1 MLVKF
6 GNYKNYWGP
15 YQIAELLCFWA
26 PRSKDTFSW
35 NQKPDW
41 VHDFGTWL
49 AQDKHG
55 NDSWLTKLCEWISS
69 KRQRQV
75 YVHIDKWDSWSAD
88 HTLSLIA
95 LPLLKQL
102 QKSKHGAPQVDDGDV
117 PEHLHRSAAPAV
129 ENEYDTD
136 ENWFKRWD
144 WVLSEMIWAHEQTA
158 LDDPEI
164 DAATLPEPWPFPQ
177 EQSEL
182 FKNLG
187 INPGPRPDFEKI
199 AQIQERKQNAFR
211 LFGKYYQA
219 LWD

>member
-1 MLVKF
+1 MLVKI
-6 GNYKNYWGP
+6 GNYKNYCGP

-26 PRSKDTFSW
+26 PQTEDQFHTK
-35 NQKPDW
+35 QKPDW
-41 VHDFGTWL
+41 VHEFGTWL
-49 AQDKHG
+49 AEDKHG
-55 NDSWLTKLCEWISS
+55 KDTWLTKLCEWVNT
-69 KRQRQV
+69 KRPRQV
-75 YVHIDKWDSWSAD
+75 YVHVDKWDSWSAD

-102 QKSKHGAPQVDDGDV
+102 QKTKHGAPQVDGDDV
-117 PEHLHRSAAPAV
+117 PEHLQRSTVPPV
-129 ENEYDTD
+129 ENVYDTD

-144 WVLSEMIWAHEQTA
+144 WVLSEMIWAHEQNV

-164 DAATLPEPWPFPQ
+164 EAAVLPEQWPYPR
-177 EQSEL
+177 ETNAL

-187 INPGPRPDFEKI
+187 INPGPRQDFEKI
-199 AQIQERKQNAFR
+199 AQIQARKQNAFR

>member
-1 MLVKF
+1 MLVKI
-6 GNYKNYWGP
+6 GKYKSYWGP
-15 YQIAELLCFWA
+15 YQLAELLCFWA
-26 PRSKDTFSW
+26 PNDPSKFGPA
-35 NQKPDW
+35 QKPDW

-49 AQDKHG
+49 AEDKDG
-55 NDSWLTKLCEWISS
+55 NDSWLTKAALWLET
-69 KRQRQV
+69 KRKRKV
-75 YVHIDKWDSWSAD
+75 YVRVDKWDSWGAD

-102 QKSKHGAPQVDDGDV
+102 QATKHGAPQVDDSDV
-117 PEHLHRSAAPAV
+117 PEYLQRSAVPQV
-129 ENEYDTD
+129 ENSYDTD

-164 DAATLPEPWPFPQ
+164 AAATLPEPWPYP
-177 EQSEL
+177 EPQSEL
-182 FKNLG
+182 FAKLNFNLG
-187 INPGPRPDFEKI
+187 PRLDYDKI
-199 AQIQERKQNAFR
+199 AQIEARKQNGFR